1 MSSPVVVRDG
11 RADLCDTYSSSREER
26 VVAGAVLNEREGAEA
41 VRGARRVGWGRAVF
55 GSACLWAWGFLAYL
69 SPVLIPAERPV
80 GGVGI
85 EVGFFVSQGAVVVAA
100 VAIVLALRKRSVAV
114 GRGVLLVCASLLAL
128 ASALLPLTVAIDAPW
143 PLVGC
148 GAICGVA
155 GTLLG
160 CAWGARYSLESRDVS
175 AVVMVSFLVA
185 YGIYFA
191 ILLLY
196 VATPFVVAAQVV
208 VVFLPLASWGLWF
221 WDASARSGLAPEV
234 SPSSALSTDIAGSP
248 GSSGKAPG
256 EVTAGSRELHA
267 LPWRSLGVIAVAALV
282 GNVMASVI
290 MGTSYEGADSL
301 YPGGIALCAC
311 IATMAL
317 VPLTAERTAFSVAQL
332 YRITVTFSVV
342 GLVAILVLGAA
353 AVPVGGALVQGCTLF
368 FQPLVYVV
376 VTRSTRLQGLSP
388 LVAFGVG
395 QALISAVVLA
405 GNLAGKLLFQVA
417 GETPLL
423 LSAVCGAG
431 VLALFFMVVA
441 RAAQVGEEG
450 NEEKDGGT
458 EEMEA
463 ETRGADRVKAA
474 AAGRGSSGV
483 AAGERLFE
491 DGGTTE
497 AATLPNGDCAAG
509 VGAQGEDSCRCFC
522 AGSRTNGPR
531 DGDPLTAGA
540 RSHPSLHRQRAVRDH
555 GHREDPRAPHLR
567 EGPGQQPT
575 GTPRQGGGPLDTSPE
590 IRRSRPSLGG
600 QRFGG
605 Y

>member
-11 RADLCDTYSSSREER
+11 RTDLCDTYSSSREER

-234 SPSSALSTDIAGSP
+234 FPSSALSTDIAGSP

-405 GNLAGKLLFQVA
+405 GNLVGKLLFQMA

-509 VGAQGEDSCRCFC
+509 VGAQGEDSAAVFAR
-522 AGSRTNGPR
+522 AVG
-531 DGDPLTAGA
+531 LTA
-540 RSHPSLHRQRAVRDH
+540 RETEILSLLVR
-555 GHREDPRAPHLR
+555 GRTLPYIANELFVT
-567 EGPGQQPT
+567 T
-575 GTPRQGGGPLDTSPE
+575 GTVKTHVRHIYEKSLVNNRRELLDKVE
-590 IRRSRPSLGG
+590 AR
-600 QRFGG
+600 
-605 Y
+605 

>member
-11 RADLCDTYSSSREER
+11 RTDLCDTYSSSREER

-234 SPSSALSTDIAGSP
+234 FPSSALSTDIAGSP

-353 AVPVGGALVQGCTLF
+353 AVPVGEALVQGCTLF

-405 GNLAGKLLFQVA
+405 GNLVGKLLFQMA

-509 VGAQGEDSCRCFC
+509 VGAQGEDSAAVFAR
-522 AGSRTNGPR
+522 AVG
-531 DGDPLTAGA
+531 LTA
-540 RSHPSLHRQRAVRDH
+540 RETEILSLLVR
-555 GHREDPRAPHLR
+555 GRTLPYIANELFVT
-567 EGPGQQPT
+567 T
-575 GTPRQGGGPLDTSPE
+575 GTVKTHVRHIYEKSLVNNRQELLDKVE
-590 IRRSRPSLGG
+590 AR
-600 QRFGG
+600 
-605 Y
+605 

>member
-1 MSSPVVVRDG
+1 MLSPVVVRDG
-11 RADLCDTYSSSREER
+11 RADLCDTYSRSREER

-114 GRGVLLVCASLLAL
+114 GRGVLLACASLLAL
-128 ASALLPLTVAIDAPW
+128 ASALLQLTVALDAPW

-148 GAICGVA
+148 GAICGMA

-185 YGIYFA
+185 YGIYFSV
-191 ILLLY
+191 LLLY

-234 SPSSALSTDIAGSP
+234 FPSSALSTDIAGSP

-405 GNLAGKLLFQVA
+405 GNLVGKLLFQMA

-441 RAAQVGEEG
+441 RAAQVGADEG
-450 NEEKDGGT
+450 E
-458 EEMEA
+458 EA
-463 ETRGADRVKAA
+463 EGDAEKMEEAEEVEEAPRRERGRTGKSSCSPELALAEGKGSSVLDEAQEEDPAA
-474 AAGRGSSGV
+474 AFARAVGLTARETEILSLLARGR
-483 AAGERLFE
+483 
-491 DGGTTE
+491 
-497 AATLPNGDCAAG
+497 TLPYIANELF
-509 VGAQGEDSCRCFC
+509 V
-522 AGSRTNGPR
+522 T
-531 DGDPLTAGA
+531 
-540 RSHPSLHRQRAVRDH
+540 
-555 GHREDPRAPHLR
+555 
-567 EGPGQQPT
+567 T
-575 GTPRQGGGPLDTSPE
+575 GTVKTHVRHIYEKALVNNRQELLDKVE
-590 IRRSRPSLGG
+590 AR
-600 QRFGG
+600 
-605 Y
+605 

>member
-1 MSSPVVVRDG
+1 M
-11 RADLCDTYSSSREER
+11 
-26 VVAGAVLNEREGAEA
+26 AGAVLNEREGAEA

-55 GSACLWAWGFLAYL
+55 GLACLWAWGFLAYL

-234 SPSSALSTDIAGSP
+234 FPSSALSTDIAGSP

-509 VGAQGEDSCRCFC
+509 VGAQGEDSAAVFAR
-522 AGSRTNGPR
+522 AVG
-531 DGDPLTAGA
+531 LTA
-540 RSHPSLHRQRAVRDH
+540 RETEILSLLVR
-555 GHREDPRAPHLR
+555 GRTLPYIANELFVT
-567 EGPGQQPT
+567 T
-575 GTPRQGGGPLDTSPE
+575 GTVKTHVRHIYEKALVNNRQELLDKVE
-590 IRRSRPSLGG
+590 AR
-600 QRFGG
+600 
-605 Y
+605 

>member
-128 ASALLPLTVAIDAPW
+128 ASALLPLTVAIDVPW

-234 SPSSALSTDIAGSP
+234 FPSSALSTDIAGSP
-248 GSSGKAPG
+248 GSSGKAPS

-509 VGAQGEDSCRCFC
+509 VGAQGEDSAAVFAR
-522 AGSRTNGPR
+522 AVG
-531 DGDPLTAGA
+531 LTA
-540 RSHPSLHRQRAVRDH
+540 RETEILSLLVR
-555 GHREDPRAPHLR
+555 GRTLPYIANELFVT
-567 EGPGQQPT
+567 T
-575 GTPRQGGGPLDTSPE
+575 GTVKTHVRHIYEKALVNNRQELLDKVE
-590 IRRSRPSLGG
+590 AR
-600 QRFGG
+600 
-605 Y
+605 

>member
-11 RADLCDTYSSSREER
+11 RTDLCDTYSSSREER

-234 SPSSALSTDIAGSP
+234 FPSSALSADIAGSP

-405 GNLAGKLLFQVA
+405 GNLVGKLLFQMA

-509 VGAQGEDSCRCFC
+509 VGAQGEDSAAVFAR
-522 AGSRTNGPR
+522 AVG
-531 DGDPLTAGA
+531 LTA
-540 RSHPSLHRQRAVRDH
+540 RETEILSLLVR
-555 GHREDPRAPHLR
+555 GRTLPYIANELFVT
-567 EGPGQQPT
+567 T
-575 GTPRQGGGPLDTSPE
+575 GTVKTHVRHIYEKSLVNNRQELLDKVE
-590 IRRSRPSLGG
+590 AR
-600 QRFGG
+600 
-605 Y
+605 

>member
-1 MSSPVVVRDG
+1 M
-11 RADLCDTYSSSREER
+11 
-26 VVAGAVLNEREGAEA
+26 AGAVLNEREGAEA

-208 VVFLPLASWGLWF
+208 VVFLPLAFWGLWF

-234 SPSSALSTDIAGSP
+234 FPSSALSTDIAGSP

-405 GNLAGKLLFQVA
+405 GNLVGKLLFQMA

-509 VGAQGEDSCRCFC
+509 VGAQGEDSAAVFAR
-522 AGSRTNGPR
+522 AVG
-531 DGDPLTAGA
+531 LTA
-540 RSHPSLHRQRAVRDH
+540 RETEILSLLVR
-555 GHREDPRAPHLR
+555 GRTLPCIANELFVT
-567 EGPGQQPT
+567 T
-575 GTPRQGGGPLDTSPE
+575 GTVKTHVRHIYEKSLVNNRQELLDKVE
-590 IRRSRPSLGG
+590 AR
-600 QRFGG
+600 
-605 Y
+605 

>member
-1 MSSPVVVRDG
+1 MQVKAMSSPVVVRDG
-11 RADLCDTYSSSREER
+11 RTDLCDTYSSSREEC

-100 VAIVLALRKRSVAV
+100 VAIVLALRKHSVAV

-234 SPSSALSTDIAGSP
+234 FPSSALFTDIAGSP

-311 IATMAL
+311 IVTMAL

-405 GNLAGKLLFQVA
+405 GNLVGKLLFQMA

-441 RAAQVGEEG
+441 RAAQVGADEG
-450 NEEKDGGT
+450 E
-458 EEMEA
+458 EA
-463 ETRGADRVKAA
+463 EGDAEKMEEAEEVEEAPRRERGRTGKSSCSPELALAEGKGSSVLDEAQEEDPAA
-474 AAGRGSSGV
+474 AFARAVGLTARETEILSLLVRGR
-483 AAGERLFE
+483 
-491 DGGTTE
+491 
-497 AATLPNGDCAAG
+497 TLPYIANELF
-509 VGAQGEDSCRCFC
+509 V
-522 AGSRTNGPR
+522 T
-531 DGDPLTAGA
+531 
-540 RSHPSLHRQRAVRDH
+540 
-555 GHREDPRAPHLR
+555 
-567 EGPGQQPT
+567 T
-575 GTPRQGGGPLDTSPE
+575 GTVKTHVRHIYEKALVNNRQELLDKVE
-590 IRRSRPSLGG
+590 AR
-600 QRFGG
+600 
-605 Y
+605 

>member
-11 RADLCDTYSSSREER
+11 RTDLCDTYSSSREER

-175 AVVMVSFLVA
+175 EVVMVSFLVA

-234 SPSSALSTDIAGSP
+234 FPSSALSTDIAGSP

-405 GNLAGKLLFQVA
+405 GNLVGKLLFQMA

-509 VGAQGEDSCRCFC
+509 VGAQGEDSAAVFAR
-522 AGSRTNGPR
+522 AVG
-531 DGDPLTAGA
+531 LTA
-540 RSHPSLHRQRAVRDH
+540 RETEILSLLVR
-555 GHREDPRAPHLR
+555 GRTLPYIANELFVT
-567 EGPGQQPT
+567 T
-575 GTPRQGGGPLDTSPE
+575 GTVKTHVRHIYEKSLVNNRQELLDKVE
-590 IRRSRPSLGG
+590 AR
-600 QRFGG
+600 
-605 Y
+605 

>member
-1 MSSPVVVRDG
+1 M
-11 RADLCDTYSSSREER
+11 
-26 VVAGAVLNEREGAEA
+26 AGAVLNEREGAEA

-221 WDASARSGLAPEV
+221 WDASARSGLAPGV
-234 SPSSALSTDIAGSP
+234 FPSSALSTDIAGSP

-509 VGAQGEDSCRCFC
+509 VGAQGEDSAAVFAR
-522 AGSRTNGPR
+522 AVG
-531 DGDPLTAGA
+531 LTA
-540 RSHPSLHRQRAVRDH
+540 RETEILSLLVR
-555 GHREDPRAPHLR
+555 GRTLPYIANELFVT
-567 EGPGQQPT
+567 T
-575 GTPRQGGGPLDTSPE
+575 GTVKTHVRHIYEKSLVNNRQELLDKVE
-590 IRRSRPSLGG
+590 AR
-600 QRFGG
+600 
-605 Y
+605 

>member
-11 RADLCDTYSSSREER
+11 RTDLCDTYSSSREER

-55 GSACLWAWGFLAYL
+55 GSACLWAWGVLAYL

-234 SPSSALSTDIAGSP
+234 FPSSALSTDIAGSP

-405 GNLAGKLLFQVA
+405 GNLVGKLLFQMA

-509 VGAQGEDSCRCFC
+509 VGAQGEDSAAVFAR
-522 AGSRTNGPR
+522 AVG
-531 DGDPLTAGA
+531 LTA
-540 RSHPSLHRQRAVRDH
+540 RETEILSLLVR
-555 GHREDPRAPHLR
+555 GRTLPYIANELFVT
-567 EGPGQQPT
+567 T
-575 GTPRQGGGPLDTSPE
+575 GTVKTHVRHIYEKSLVNNRQELLDKVE
-590 IRRSRPSLGG
+590 AR
-600 QRFGG
+600 
-605 Y
+605 

>member
-1 MSSPVVVRDG
+1 M
-11 RADLCDTYSSSREER
+11 
-26 VVAGAVLNEREGAEA
+26 AGAVLNEREGAEA

-234 SPSSALSTDIAGSP
+234 FPSSALSTDIAGSP

-405 GNLAGKLLFQVA
+405 GTLVGKLLFQMA

-509 VGAQGEDSCRCFC
+509 VGAQGEDSAAVFAR
-522 AGSRTNGPR
+522 AVG
-531 DGDPLTAGA
+531 LTA
-540 RSHPSLHRQRAVRDH
+540 RETEILSLLVR
-555 GHREDPRAPHLR
+555 GRTLPYIANELFVT
-567 EGPGQQPT
+567 T
-575 GTPRQGGGPLDTSPE
+575 GTVKTHVRHIYEKSLVNNRQELLDKVE
-590 IRRSRPSLGG
+590 AR
-600 QRFGG
+600 
-605 Y
+605 

>member
-11 RADLCDTYSSSREER
+11 RTDLCDTYSSSREER

-100 VAIVLALRKRSVAV
+100 VAIVLALRKHSVAV
-114 GRGVLLVCASLLAL
+114 GRGVLLACASLLAL

-191 ILLLY
+191 VLLLY

-208 VVFLPLASWGLWF
+208 VVFLPIASWGLWF

-234 SPSSALSTDIAGSP
+234 FPSSALSTDIAGSP

-256 EVTAGSRELHA
+256 EVTAGLRELHA

-282 GNVMASVI
+282 GNVMASVV

-317 VPLTAERTAFSVAQL
+317 VPLTAERAAFSVAQL

-431 VLALFFMVVA
+431 VLALFFIVVA

-509 VGAQGEDSCRCFC
+509 VGAQGEDSAAVFAR
-522 AGSRTNGPR
+522 AVG
-531 DGDPLTAGA
+531 LTA
-540 RSHPSLHRQRAVRDH
+540 RETEILSLLVR
-555 GHREDPRAPHLR
+555 GRTLPYIANELFVT
-567 EGPGQQPT
+567 T
-575 GTPRQGGGPLDTSPE
+575 GTVKTHVRHIYEKALVNNRQELLDKVE
-590 IRRSRPSLGG
+590 AR
-600 QRFGG
+600 
-605 Y
+605 

>member
-11 RADLCDTYSSSREER
+11 RTDLCDTYSSSREER

-221 WDASARSGLAPEV
+221 WDASARSGLASEV
-234 SPSSALSTDIAGSP
+234 FPSSALSTDIAGSP

-405 GNLAGKLLFQVA
+405 GNLVGKLLFQMA

-509 VGAQGEDSCRCFC
+509 VGAQGEDSAAVFAR
-522 AGSRTNGPR
+522 AVG
-531 DGDPLTAGA
+531 LTA
-540 RSHPSLHRQRAVRDH
+540 RETEILSLLVR
-555 GHREDPRAPHLR
+555 GRTLPYIANELFVT
-567 EGPGQQPT
+567 T
-575 GTPRQGGGPLDTSPE
+575 GTVKTHVRHIYEKSLVNNRQELLDKVE
-590 IRRSRPSLGG
+590 AR
-600 QRFGG
+600 
-605 Y
+605 

>member
-11 RADLCDTYSSSREER
+11 RTDLCDTYSSSREER

-185 YGIYFA
+185 YGIDFA

-234 SPSSALSTDIAGSP
+234 FPSSALSTDIAGSP

-405 GNLAGKLLFQVA
+405 GNLVGKLLFQMA

-509 VGAQGEDSCRCFC
+509 VGAQGEDSAAVFAR
-522 AGSRTNGPR
+522 AVG
-531 DGDPLTAGA
+531 LTA
-540 RSHPSLHRQRAVRDH
+540 RETEILSLLVR
-555 GHREDPRAPHLR
+555 GRTLPYIANELFVT
-567 EGPGQQPT
+567 T
-575 GTPRQGGGPLDTSPE
+575 GTVKTHVRHIYAKLAINSREELLAMIDDETPRG
-590 IRRSRPSLGG
+590 
-600 QRFGG
+600 
-605 Y
+605 

>member
-234 SPSSALSTDIAGSP
+234 FPSSALSTDIAGSP

-376 VTRSTRLQGLSP
+376 VTRITRLQGLSP

-509 VGAQGEDSCRCFC
+509 VGAQGEDSAAVFAR
-522 AGSRTNGPR
+522 AVG
-531 DGDPLTAGA
+531 LTA
-540 RSHPSLHRQRAVRDH
+540 RETEILSLLVR
-555 GHREDPRAPHLR
+555 GRTLPYIANELFVT
-567 EGPGQQPT
+567 T
-575 GTPRQGGGPLDTSPE
+575 GTVKTHVRHIYEKALVNNRQELLDKVE
-590 IRRSRPSLGG
+590 AR
-600 QRFGG
+600 
-605 Y
+605 

>member
-1 MSSPVVVRDG
+1 MLSPVVVRDG
-11 RADLCDTYSSSREER
+11 RIDLCDTYSSSREER

-100 VAIVLALRKRSVAV
+100 AAIVLALRKRSVAV

-234 SPSSALSTDIAGSP
+234 FPSSALSTDIAGSP

-317 VPLTAERTAFSVAQL
+317 VPLTAERTAFSIAQL

-405 GNLAGKLLFQVA
+405 GNLVGKLLFQMA

-423 LSAVCGAG
+423 LSAVCGTG

-458 EEMEA
+458 EETEA

-509 VGAQGEDSCRCFC
+509 VGAQGEDSAAVFARA
-522 AGSRTNGPR
+522 AG
-531 DGDPLTAGA
+531 LTARETEILA
-540 RSHPSLHRQRAVRDH
+540 LLVR
-555 GHREDPRAPHLR
+555 GRTLPYIANELFVT
-567 EGPGQQPT
+567 T
-575 GTPRQGGGPLDTSPE
+575 GTVKTHVRHIYEKALVNNRQELLDKVE
-590 IRRSRPSLGG
+590 AR
-600 QRFGG
+600 
-605 Y
+605 

>member
-1 MSSPVVVRDG
+1 M
-11 RADLCDTYSSSREER
+11 
-26 VVAGAVLNEREGAEA
+26 AGAVLNEREGAEA

-234 SPSSALSTDIAGSP
+234 FPSSALSTDIAGSP

-256 EVTAGSRELHA
+256 EVTTGSRELHA

-509 VGAQGEDSCRCFC
+509 VGAQGEDSAAVFAR
-522 AGSRTNGPR
+522 AVG
-531 DGDPLTAGA
+531 LTA
-540 RSHPSLHRQRAVRDH
+540 RETEILSLLVR
-555 GHREDPRAPHLR
+555 GRTLPYIANELFVT
-567 EGPGQQPT
+567 T
-575 GTPRQGGGPLDTSPE
+575 GTVKTHVRHIYEKALVNNRQELLDKVE
-590 IRRSRPSLGG
+590 AR
-600 QRFGG
+600 
-605 Y
+605 

>member
-11 RADLCDTYSSSREER
+11 RTDLCDTYSRSREER

-185 YGIYFA
+185 HGIYFA

-234 SPSSALSTDIAGSP
+234 FPSSALSTDIAGSS

-388 LVAFGVG
+388 LAAFGVG

-405 GNLAGKLLFQVA
+405 GNLVGKLLFQMA

-509 VGAQGEDSCRCFC
+509 VGAQGEDSAAVFAR
-522 AGSRTNGPR
+522 AVG
-531 DGDPLTAGA
+531 LTA
-540 RSHPSLHRQRAVRDH
+540 RETEILSLLVR
-555 GHREDPRAPHLR
+555 GRTLPYIANELFVT
-567 EGPGQQPT
+567 T
-575 GTPRQGGGPLDTSPE
+575 GTVKTHVRHIYEKALVNNRQELLDKVE
-590 IRRSRPSLGG
+590 AR
-600 QRFGG
+600 
-605 Y
+605 

>member
-11 RADLCDTYSSSREER
+11 RTDLCDTYSGSREER

-234 SPSSALSTDIAGSP
+234 FPSSALSTDIAGSP

-405 GNLAGKLLFQVA
+405 GNLVGKLLFQMA

-509 VGAQGEDSCRCFC
+509 VGAQGEDSAAVFAR
-522 AGSRTNGPR
+522 AVG
-531 DGDPLTAGA
+531 LTA
-540 RSHPSLHRQRAVRDH
+540 RETEILSLLVR
-555 GHREDPRAPHLR
+555 GRTLPYIANELFVT
-567 EGPGQQPT
+567 T
-575 GTPRQGGGPLDTSPE
+575 GTVKTHVRHIYEKSLVNNRQELLDKVE
-590 IRRSRPSLGG
+590 AR
-600 QRFGG
+600 
-605 Y
+605 

>member
-234 SPSSALSTDIAGSP
+234 FPSSALSTDIAGSP

-376 VTRSTRLQGLSP
+376 VTRNTRLQGLSP

-509 VGAQGEDSCRCFC
+509 VGAQGEDSAAVFAR
-522 AGSRTNGPR
+522 AVG
-531 DGDPLTAGA
+531 LTA
-540 RSHPSLHRQRAVRDH
+540 RETEILSLLVR
-555 GHREDPRAPHLR
+555 GRTLPYIANELFVT
-567 EGPGQQPT
+567 T
-575 GTPRQGGGPLDTSPE
+575 GTVKTHVRHIYEKALVNNRQELLDKVE
-590 IRRSRPSLGG
+590 AR
-600 QRFGG
+600 
-605 Y
+605 

>member
-11 RADLCDTYSSSREER
+11 RTDLCDTYSSSREER

-100 VAIVLALRKRSVAV
+100 VAIVLALRKRSVAM

-234 SPSSALSTDIAGSP
+234 FPSSALSTDIAGSP

-405 GNLAGKLLFQVA
+405 GNLVGKLLFQMA

-509 VGAQGEDSCRCFC
+509 VGAQGEDSAAVFAR
-522 AGSRTNGPR
+522 AVG
-531 DGDPLTAGA
+531 LTA
-540 RSHPSLHRQRAVRDH
+540 RETEILSLLVR
-555 GHREDPRAPHLR
+555 GRTLPYIANELFVT
-567 EGPGQQPT
+567 T
-575 GTPRQGGGPLDTSPE
+575 GTVKTHVRHIYEKSLVNNRQELLDKVE
-590 IRRSRPSLGG
+590 AR
-600 QRFGG
+600 
-605 Y
+605 

>member
-1 MSSPVVVRDG
+1 M
-11 RADLCDTYSSSREER
+11 
-26 VVAGAVLNEREGAEA
+26 AGAVLNEREGAEA

-234 SPSSALSTDIAGSP
+234 FPSSALSTDIAGSP

-282 GNVMASVI
+282 GNVMTSVI

-405 GNLAGKLLFQVA
+405 GNLVGKLLFQMA

-509 VGAQGEDSCRCFC
+509 VGAQGEDSAAVFAR
-522 AGSRTNGPR
+522 AVG
-531 DGDPLTAGA
+531 LTA
-540 RSHPSLHRQRAVRDH
+540 RETEILSLLVR
-555 GHREDPRAPHLR
+555 GRTLPYIANELFVT
-567 EGPGQQPT
+567 T
-575 GTPRQGGGPLDTSPE
+575 GTVKTHVRHIYEKSLVNNRQELLDKVE
-590 IRRSRPSLGG
+590 AR
-600 QRFGG
+600 
-605 Y
+605 

>member
-234 SPSSALSTDIAGSP
+234 FPSSALSTDIAGSP

-405 GNLAGKLLFQVA
+405 GNLVGKLLFQMA

-497 AATLPNGDCAAG
+497 AATLPNGDFAAG
-509 VGAQGEDSCRCFC
+509 VGAQGEDSAAVFAR
-522 AGSRTNGPR
+522 AVG
-531 DGDPLTAGA
+531 LTA
-540 RSHPSLHRQRAVRDH
+540 RETEILSLLVR
-555 GHREDPRAPHLR
+555 GRTLPYIANELFVT
-567 EGPGQQPT
+567 T
-575 GTPRQGGGPLDTSPE
+575 GTVKTHVRHIYEKSLVNNRQELLDKVE
-590 IRRSRPSLGG
+590 AR
-600 QRFGG
+600 
-605 Y
+605 

>member
-11 RADLCDTYSSSREER
+11 RTDLCDTYSSSREER

-234 SPSSALSTDIAGSP
+234 FPSSALSTDIAGSP

-256 EVTAGSRELHA
+256 EVTAGSHELHA

-405 GNLAGKLLFQVA
+405 GNLVGKLLFQMA

-509 VGAQGEDSCRCFC
+509 VGAQGEDSAAVFAR
-522 AGSRTNGPR
+522 AVG
-531 DGDPLTAGA
+531 LTA
-540 RSHPSLHRQRAVRDH
+540 RETEILSLLVR
-555 GHREDPRAPHLR
+555 GRTLPYIANELFVT
-567 EGPGQQPT
+567 T
-575 GTPRQGGGPLDTSPE
+575 GTVKTHVRHIYEKSLVNNRQELLDKVE
-590 IRRSRPSLGG
+590 AR
-600 QRFGG
+600 
-605 Y
+605 

>member
-11 RADLCDTYSSSREER
+11 RTDLCDTYSSSREER

-234 SPSSALSTDIAGSP
+234 FPSSALSTDIAGSP

-256 EVTAGSRELHA
+256 EMTAGSRELHA

-405 GNLAGKLLFQVA
+405 GNLVGKLLFQMA

-509 VGAQGEDSCRCFC
+509 VGAQGEDSAAVFAR
-522 AGSRTNGPR
+522 AVG
-531 DGDPLTAGA
+531 LTA
-540 RSHPSLHRQRAVRDH
+540 RETEILSLLVR
-555 GHREDPRAPHLR
+555 GRTLPYIANELFVT
-567 EGPGQQPT
+567 T
-575 GTPRQGGGPLDTSPE
+575 GTVKTHVRHIYEKSLVNNRQELLDKVE
-590 IRRSRPSLGG
+590 AR
-600 QRFGG
+600 
-605 Y
+605 

>member
-1 MSSPVVVRDG
+1 M
-11 RADLCDTYSSSREER
+11 
-26 VVAGAVLNEREGAEA
+26 AGAVLNEREGAEA

-234 SPSSALSTDIAGSP
+234 VPSSALSTDIAGSP

-405 GNLAGKLLFQVA
+405 GNLVGKLLFQMA

-509 VGAQGEDSCRCFC
+509 VGAQGEDSAAVFAR
-522 AGSRTNGPR
+522 AVG
-531 DGDPLTAGA
+531 LTA
-540 RSHPSLHRQRAVRDH
+540 RETEILSLLVR
-555 GHREDPRAPHLR
+555 GRTLPYIANELFVT
-567 EGPGQQPT
+567 T
-575 GTPRQGGGPLDTSPE
+575 GTVKTHVRHIYEKSLVNNRQELLDKVE
-590 IRRSRPSLGG
+590 AR
-600 QRFGG
+600 
-605 Y
+605 

>member
-11 RADLCDTYSSSREER
+11 RIDLCDTYSSSREER

-69 SPVLIPAERPV
+69 SPVLIPAERPA

-100 VAIVLALRKRSVAV
+100 VAIVLALRKHSVAV
-114 GRGVLLVCASLLAL
+114 GRGVLLACASLLAL
-128 ASALLPLTVAIDAPW
+128 ASALLQLTVALDAPW

-148 GAICGVA
+148 GAICGMA

-185 YGIYFA
+185 YGIYFSV
-191 ILLLY
+191 LLLY

-208 VVFLPLASWGLWF
+208 VVFLPIASWGLWF

-234 SPSSALSTDIAGSP
+234 FPSSALSTDIAGSP
-248 GSSGKAPG
+248 GSSRKAPG
-256 EVTAGSRELHA
+256 EMTAGSRELHA

-405 GNLAGKLLFQVA
+405 GNLVGKLLFQMA
-417 GETPLL
+417 GATPLL

-441 RAAQVGEEG
+441 RAAQVGADEGEEADG
-450 NEEKDGGT
+450 DAEKM
-458 EEMEA
+458 EEA
-463 ETRGADRVKAA
+463 EEVEEAPRRERGRTGKSSCSPELALAEGKGSSVLDEAQEEDPAA
-474 AAGRGSSGV
+474 AFARAVGLTARETEILSLLARGR
-483 AAGERLFE
+483 
-491 DGGTTE
+491 
-497 AATLPNGDCAAG
+497 TLPYIANELF
-509 VGAQGEDSCRCFC
+509 V
-522 AGSRTNGPR
+522 T
-531 DGDPLTAGA
+531 
-540 RSHPSLHRQRAVRDH
+540 
-555 GHREDPRAPHLR
+555 
-567 EGPGQQPT
+567 T
-575 GTPRQGGGPLDTSPE
+575 GTVKTHVRHIYEKALVNNRQELLDKVE
-590 IRRSRPSLGG
+590 AR
-600 QRFGG
+600 
-605 Y
+605 

>member
-11 RADLCDTYSSSREER
+11 RTDLCDTYSRSREER

-41 VRGARRVGWGRAVF
+41 VRGVRRVGWGRAVF

-234 SPSSALSTDIAGSP
+234 FPSSALSTDIAGSP

-342 GLVAILVLGAA
+342 GLVAILVFGAA

-405 GNLAGKLLFQVA
+405 GNLVGKLLFQMA

-509 VGAQGEDSCRCFC
+509 VGAQGEDSAAVFARA
-522 AGSRTNGPR
+522 AG
-531 DGDPLTAGA
+531 LTARETEILA
-540 RSHPSLHRQRAVRDH
+540 LLVR
-555 GHREDPRAPHLR
+555 GRTLPYIANELFVT
-567 EGPGQQPT
+567 T
-575 GTPRQGGGPLDTSPE
+575 GTVKTHVRHIYEKALVNNRQELLDKVE
-590 IRRSRPSLGG
+590 AR
-600 QRFGG
+600 
-605 Y
+605 

>member
-11 RADLCDTYSSSREER
+11 RTDLCDTYSSSREER

-175 AVVMVSFLVA
+175 AVVVVSFLVA

-234 SPSSALSTDIAGSP
+234 FPSSALSTDIAGSP

-317 VPLTAERTAFSVAQL
+317 VPLTAERAAFSVAQL

-376 VTRSTRLQGLSP
+376 VTRSIRLQGLSP
-388 LVAFGVG
+388 LVTFGVG

-405 GNLAGKLLFQVA
+405 GNLAGKLLFQMA

-458 EEMEA
+458 EETEA

-497 AATLPNGDCAAG
+497 AATLPNGDFAAG
-509 VGAQGEDSCRCFC
+509 VGAQGEDSAAVFARA
-522 AGSRTNGPR
+522 AG
-531 DGDPLTAGA
+531 LTARETEILA
-540 RSHPSLHRQRAVRDH
+540 LLVR
-555 GHREDPRAPHLR
+555 GRTLPYIANELFVT
-567 EGPGQQPT
+567 T
-575 GTPRQGGGPLDTSPE
+575 GTVKTHVRHIYEKALVNNRQELLDKVE
-590 IRRSRPSLGG
+590 AR
-600 QRFGG
+600 
-605 Y
+605 

>member
-11 RADLCDTYSSSREER
+11 RTDLCDTYSSSREER

-100 VAIVLALRKRSVAV
+100 VAIVLALRKHSVAV
-114 GRGVLLVCASLLAL
+114 GRGVLLACASLLAL

-191 ILLLY
+191 VLLLY

-208 VVFLPLASWGLWF
+208 VVFLPIASWGLWF

-234 SPSSALSTDIAGSP
+234 FPSSALSTDIAGSP

-317 VPLTAERTAFSVAQL
+317 VPLTAERAAFSVAQL

-405 GNLAGKLLFQVA
+405 GNLVGKLLFQMA

-509 VGAQGEDSCRCFC
+509 VGAQGEDSAAVFAR
-522 AGSRTNGPR
+522 AVG
-531 DGDPLTAGA
+531 LTA
-540 RSHPSLHRQRAVRDH
+540 RETEILSLLVR
-555 GHREDPRAPHLR
+555 GRTLPYIANELFVT
-567 EGPGQQPT
+567 T
-575 GTPRQGGGPLDTSPE
+575 GTVKTHVRHIYEKALVNNRQELLDKVE
-590 IRRSRPSLGG
+590 AR
-600 QRFGG
+600 
-605 Y
+605 

>member
-11 RADLCDTYSSSREER
+11 RTDLCDTYSSSREER

-100 VAIVLALRKRSVAV
+100 AAIVLALRKRSVAV

-208 VVFLPLASWGLWF
+208 VVFLPLASWGLWL

-395 QALISAVVLA
+395 QALISAVALA
-405 GNLAGKLLFQVA
+405 GNLVGKLLFQVA

-509 VGAQGEDSCRCFC
+509 VGAQGEDSAAVFAR
-522 AGSRTNGPR
+522 AVG
-531 DGDPLTAGA
+531 LTA
-540 RSHPSLHRQRAVRDH
+540 RETEILSLLVR
-555 GHREDPRAPHLR
+555 GRTLPYIANELFVT
-567 EGPGQQPT
+567 T
-575 GTPRQGGGPLDTSPE
+575 GTVKTHVRHIYEKALVDNRQELLDKVE
-590 IRRSRPSLGG
+590 AR
-600 QRFGG
+600 
-605 Y
+605 

>member
-1 MSSPVVVRDG
+1 M
-11 RADLCDTYSSSREER
+11 
-26 VVAGAVLNEREGAEA
+26 AGAVLNEREGAEA
-41 VRGARRVGWGRAVF
+41 VRGAHRVGWGRAVF

-100 VAIVLALRKRSVAV
+100 VAIVLALRQRSVAV

-234 SPSSALSTDIAGSP
+234 FPSSALSTDIAGSP

-405 GNLAGKLLFQVA
+405 GNLVGKLLFSMA
-417 GETPLL
+417 GRMPLL

-441 RAAQVGEEG
+441 RAAQVGADEG
-450 NEEKDGGT
+450 E
-458 EEMEA
+458 EA
-463 ETRGADRVKAA
+463 EGDAEETEGASRRERDRTGESSCSAERALEENKGPSARDEAQEEDPAAVFARAVGLTARETEILSLLVRGR
-474 AAGRGSSGV
+474 
-483 AAGERLFE
+483 
-491 DGGTTE
+491 
-497 AATLPNGDCAAG
+497 TLPYIANELF
-509 VGAQGEDSCRCFC
+509 V
-522 AGSRTNGPR
+522 T
-531 DGDPLTAGA
+531 
-540 RSHPSLHRQRAVRDH
+540 
-555 GHREDPRAPHLR
+555 
-567 EGPGQQPT
+567 T
-575 GTPRQGGGPLDTSPE
+575 GTVKTHVRHIYEKALVNNRQELLDKVE
-590 IRRSRPSLGG
+590 AR
-600 QRFGG
+600 
-605 Y
+605 

>member
-128 ASALLPLTVAIDAPW
+128 ASALLPLTVAIDASW

-234 SPSSALSTDIAGSP
+234 FPSSALSTDIAGSP

-509 VGAQGEDSCRCFC
+509 VGAQGEDSAAVFAR
-522 AGSRTNGPR
+522 AVG
-531 DGDPLTAGA
+531 LTA
-540 RSHPSLHRQRAVRDH
+540 RETEILSLLVR
-555 GHREDPRAPHLR
+555 GRTLPYIANELFVT
-567 EGPGQQPT
+567 T
-575 GTPRQGGGPLDTSPE
+575 GTVKTHVRHIYEKALVNNRQELLDKVE
-590 IRRSRPSLGG
+590 AR
-600 QRFGG
+600 
-605 Y
+605 

>member
-1 MSSPVVVRDG
+1 M
-11 RADLCDTYSSSREER
+11 
-26 VVAGAVLNEREGAEA
+26 AGAVLNEREGAEA

-114 GRGVLLVCASLLAL
+114 GRGVLLVCASLLVL

-234 SPSSALSTDIAGSP
+234 FPSSALSTDIAGSP

-317 VPLTAERTAFSVAQL
+317 VPLTAERTAFSIAQL

-405 GNLAGKLLFQVA
+405 GNLVGKLLFQMA

-450 NEEKDGGT
+450 DEEKDGGT
-458 EEMEA
+458 EETEA

-509 VGAQGEDSCRCFC
+509 VGAQGEDSAAVFAR
-522 AGSRTNGPR
+522 AVG
-531 DGDPLTAGA
+531 LTA
-540 RSHPSLHRQRAVRDH
+540 RETEILSLLVR
-555 GHREDPRAPHLR
+555 GRTLPYIANELFVT
-567 EGPGQQPT
+567 T
-575 GTPRQGGGPLDTSPE
+575 GTVKTHVRHIYEKALVNNRQELLDKVE
-590 IRRSRPSLGG
+590 AR
-600 QRFGG
+600 
-605 Y
+605 

>member
-1 MSSPVVVRDG
+1 MG
-11 RADLCDTYSSSREER
+11 
-26 VVAGAVLNEREGAEA
+26 GAVLNEREGAEA

-69 SPVLIPAERPV
+69 SPVIIPAERPV

-234 SPSSALSTDIAGSP
+234 FPSSALSTDIAGSP

-405 GNLAGKLLFQVA
+405 GNLVGKLLFQMA

-509 VGAQGEDSCRCFC
+509 VGAQGEDSAAVFAR
-522 AGSRTNGPR
+522 AVG
-531 DGDPLTAGA
+531 LTA
-540 RSHPSLHRQRAVRDH
+540 RETEILSLLVR
-555 GHREDPRAPHLR
+555 GRTLPYIANELFVT
-567 EGPGQQPT
+567 T
-575 GTPRQGGGPLDTSPE
+575 GTVKTHVRHIYEKALVNNRQELLDKVE
-590 IRRSRPSLGG
+590 AR
-600 QRFGG
+600 
-605 Y
+605 

>member
-11 RADLCDTYSSSREER
+11 RTDLCDTYSSSREER

-234 SPSSALSTDIAGSP
+234 FPSSALSTDIAGSP

-267 LPWRSLGVIAVAALV
+267 LPWRWLGVIAVAALV

-317 VPLTAERTAFSVAQL
+317 VPLTAERKAFSVAQL

-405 GNLAGKLLFQVA
+405 GNLVGKLLFQMA

-509 VGAQGEDSCRCFC
+509 VGAQGEDSAAVFAR
-522 AGSRTNGPR
+522 AVG
-531 DGDPLTAGA
+531 LTA
-540 RSHPSLHRQRAVRDH
+540 RETEILSLLVR
-555 GHREDPRAPHLR
+555 GRTLPYIANELFVT
-567 EGPGQQPT
+567 T
-575 GTPRQGGGPLDTSPE
+575 GTVKTHVRHIYEKSLVNNRQELLDKVE
-590 IRRSRPSLGG
+590 AR
-600 QRFGG
+600 
-605 Y
+605 

>member
-1 MSSPVVVRDG
+1 M
-11 RADLCDTYSSSREER
+11 
-26 VVAGAVLNEREGAEA
+26 AGAVLNEREGAEA
-41 VRGARRVGWGRAVF
+41 VRGARRVGWGRAVL

-114 GRGVLLVCASLLAL
+114 GRGVLLACASLLAL

-191 ILLLY
+191 VLLLY

-208 VVFLPLASWGLWF
+208 AVFLPLASWGLWF

-234 SPSSALSTDIAGSP
+234 FPSSALSTDIAGSP

-376 VTRSTRLQGLSP
+376 VTRSARLQGLSP

-405 GNLAGKLLFQVA
+405 GNLVGKLLFQMA

-509 VGAQGEDSCRCFC
+509 VGAQGEDSAAVFAR
-522 AGSRTNGPR
+522 AVG
-531 DGDPLTAGA
+531 LTARETEILSLLA
-540 RSHPSLHRQRAVRDH
+540 RGRTLPYIANELFVT
-555 GHREDPRAPHLR
+555 
-567 EGPGQQPT
+567 T
-575 GTPRQGGGPLDTSPE
+575 GTVKTHVRHIYEKALVNNRQELLDKVE
-590 IRRSRPSLGG
+590 AR
-600 QRFGG
+600 
-605 Y
+605 

>member
-11 RADLCDTYSSSREER
+11 RTDLCDTYSSSREER

-208 VVFLPLASWGLWF
+208 VVFLPLVSWGPWF

-234 SPSSALSTDIAGSP
+234 FPSSALSTDIAGSP

-509 VGAQGEDSCRCFC
+509 VGAQGEDSAAVFAR
-522 AGSRTNGPR
+522 AVG
-531 DGDPLTAGA
+531 LTA
-540 RSHPSLHRQRAVRDH
+540 RETEILSLLVR
-555 GHREDPRAPHLR
+555 GRTLPYIANELFVT
-567 EGPGQQPT
+567 T
-575 GTPRQGGGPLDTSPE
+575 GTVKTHVRHIYEKALVNNRQELLDKVE
-590 IRRSRPSLGG
+590 AR
-600 QRFGG
+600 
-605 Y
+605 

>member
-1 MSSPVVVRDG
+1 M
-11 RADLCDTYSSSREER
+11 
-26 VVAGAVLNEREGAEA
+26 AGAVLNEREGAEA

-143 PLVGC
+143 SLVGC

-234 SPSSALSTDIAGSP
+234 FPSSALSTDIAGSP

-405 GNLAGKLLFQVA
+405 GNLVGKLLFQMA

-509 VGAQGEDSCRCFC
+509 VGAHGEDSATVFAR
-522 AGSRTNGPR
+522 AVG
-531 DGDPLTAGA
+531 LTA
-540 RSHPSLHRQRAVRDH
+540 RETEILSLLVR
-555 GHREDPRAPHLR
+555 GRTLPYIANELFVT
-567 EGPGQQPT
+567 T
-575 GTPRQGGGPLDTSPE
+575 GTVKTHVRHIYEKALVNNRQELLDKVE
-590 IRRSRPSLGG
+590 AR
-600 QRFGG
+600 
-605 Y
+605 